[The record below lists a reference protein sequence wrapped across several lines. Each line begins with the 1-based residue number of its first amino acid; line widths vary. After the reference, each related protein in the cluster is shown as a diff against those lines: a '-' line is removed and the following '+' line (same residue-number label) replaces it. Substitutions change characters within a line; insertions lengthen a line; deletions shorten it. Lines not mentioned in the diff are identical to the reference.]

1 MPRLDA
7 AKVISRVRAA
17 VPNVTEM
24 SVRFDRGDQSGHF
37 VCTLSGRMRA
47 ISWRRQDSV
56 WTAAR
61 SDEEIASGIV
71 RALKA

>member
-7 AKVISRVRAA
+7 SKVISRVRAA
-17 VPNVTEM
+17 VPTVTEM
-24 SVRFDRGDQSGHF
+24 SVRFDKGDQSGHF
-37 VCTLSGRMRA
+37 VCTLGGYMRA

-61 SDEEIASGIV
+61 SDDEIASGIV
-71 RALKA
+71 KVLKA